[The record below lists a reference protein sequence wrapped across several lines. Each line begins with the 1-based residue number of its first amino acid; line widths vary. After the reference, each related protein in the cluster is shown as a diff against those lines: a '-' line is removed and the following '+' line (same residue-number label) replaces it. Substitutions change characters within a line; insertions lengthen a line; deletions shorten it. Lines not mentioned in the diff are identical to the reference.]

1 MKFLI
6 INGPN
11 MNMLGVREPEIY
23 GHKTL
28 KDLEAVI
35 WAYCSDKG
43 VDLEFFQ
50 SNSEGAI
57 VDAIQEALKD
67 DDGIIINPA
76 AYTHTSIAIPDAIK
90 AVGLPAVE
98 VHLSDLNSRESYRKH
113 SFTSEACIATI
124 MGKGFDGYLEAVD
137 TLLQALK

>member
-67 DDGIIINPA
+67 DDGIIIN
-76 AYTHTSIAIPDAIK
+76 T
-90 AVGLPAVE
+90 PAVDRSTGLL
-98 VHLSDLNSRESYRKH
+98 LSGPDQVSR
-113 SFTSEACIATI
+113 
-124 MGKGFDGYLEAVD
+124 GFVSVR
-137 TLLQALK
+137 